1 VEDLQKRGFIS
12 VLAFIVIGTAVVFLL
27 MDQGIFA
34 QRTLDNGIKVDIPE
48 EVYREM
54 EKLGD
59 QVYLYFGSLG

>member
-1 VEDLQKRGFIS
+1 MQKRGFIS